1 VLRHLHLVDIAYA
14 CLTRLAIDDLSKRRS
29 GQDEQGQ
36 RKNDKVLRLPP
47 ISQLK
52 ARMRQIVWL
61 EAVEDVVKHSHE
73 KPVLRRLE
81 KLLAA

>member
-1 VLRHLHLVDIAYA
+1 
-14 CLTRLAIDDLSKRRS
+14 
-29 GQDEQGQ
+29 
-36 RKNDKVLRLPP
+36 
-47 ISQLK
+47 
-52 ARMRQIVWL
+52 MRQIVWL